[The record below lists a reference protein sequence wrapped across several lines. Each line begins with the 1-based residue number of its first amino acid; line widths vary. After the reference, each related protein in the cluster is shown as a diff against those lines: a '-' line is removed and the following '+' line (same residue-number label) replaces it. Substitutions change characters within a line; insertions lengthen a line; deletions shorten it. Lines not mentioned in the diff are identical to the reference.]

1 MDVLLNQ
8 TPPIPLHALGAILA
22 IMLGAAQLSM
32 KKGSPYAAWARV
44 GRADAGGGRLVLFH
58 SLN

>member
-8 TPPIPLHALGAILA
+8 TPPIPLHAVGAMLA

-32 KKGSPYAAWARV
+32 KKGNIGNLIFWE
-44 GRADAGGGRLVLFH
+44 
-58 SLN
+58 NTIK